1 LRGSRAAVPGNPQST
16 IRNTMCTMDRR
27 QSLLCLSTI
36 AAHALFPQLLA
47 RLALVSNAIAAA
59 PDKWRPELLSPAQGA
74 VLAELAE
81 TILPETDTPGAK
93 AARVHVF
100 IDLALARCVAPA
112 QQQAALAALDA
123 LGGHFPGLSPTER
136 QQRVERMAPE
146 PLGLLRELTLLGYF
160 SSEIGA
166 TQALAYDAVPG
177 GYRGCIDLKAGQK
190 AWATR

>member
-1 LRGSRAAVPGNPQST
+1 
-16 IRNTMCTMDRR
+16 MDRR

-36 AAHALFPQLLA
+36 AAHALFPQMLA
-47 RLALVSNAIAAA
+47 RFALASEAIAAA
-59 PDKWRPELLSPAQGA
+59 ADQWRPELVSPAQGA
-74 VLAELAE
+74 VLAEVAE

-123 LGGHFPGLSPTER
+123 LGATFLALSPPER

-166 TQALAYDAVPG
+166 TQTLAYDAVPG
-177 GYRGCIDLKAGQK
+177 GYRGCLDLKPGQK

>member
-1 LRGSRAAVPGNPQST
+1 
-16 IRNTMCTMDRR
+16 MCAMNRR
-27 QSLLCLSTI
+27 QSLLSLSTL
-36 AAHALFPQLLA
+36 AAHAVFPQVLA
-47 RLALVSNAIAAA
+47 RFALVSDAIAAA
-59 PDKWRPELLSPAQGA
+59 PDEWRPELVSPALGA
-74 VLAELAE
+74 VLADVAE

-123 LGGHFPGLSPTER
+123 LGTDFLALSPTER
-136 QQRVERMAPE
+136 QRRVERIAPE

-166 TQALAYDAVPG
+166 TRALAYDAVPG
-177 GYRGCIDLKAGQK
+177 GYRGCVDLKPGQK

>member
-1 LRGSRAAVPGNPQST
+1 
-16 IRNTMCTMDRR
+16 MDRR

-59 PDKWRPELLSPAQGA
+59 PDEWRPELLSPAQGA
-74 VLAELAE
+74 VLAEVAE

-112 QQQAALAALDA
+112 QQQAALDA
-123 LGGHFPGLSPTER
+123 LGGDFPRLSPTER

-177 GYRGCIDLKAGQK
+177 GYRGCVDLKAGQK

>member
-1 LRGSRAAVPGNPQST
+1 
-16 IRNTMCTMDRR
+16 MCTMDRR

-36 AAHALFPQLLA
+36 AAHALFPQLLG

-59 PDKWRPELLSPAQGA
+59 PDEWRPELLSPAQGA
-74 VLAELAE
+74 VLAEVAE

-93 AARVHVF
+93 AVRVHVF

-112 QQQAALAALDA
+112 QQQAALAALDS
-123 LGGHFPGLSPTER
+123 LGGDFPGLSPTER
-136 QQRVERMAPE
+136 QRRVERMAPE

-177 GYRGCIDLKAGQK
+177 GYRGCLDLKPGQK